1 MHGRRQRARRVL
13 QLRLEDVPGQISP
26 GRRSRVVGQAAQAVA
41 GADQARGQ
49 QQVPRTFVDP
59 KDAARAYDAAAL
71 ERDPISMSNAKL
83 GLLAGTTERE
93 A

>member
-13 QLRLEDVPGQISP
+13 QLRLEDVSGQIGP
-26 GRRSRVVGQAAQAVA
+26 GRRSRVVGQAARLWRAQIRQA
-41 GADQARGQ
+41 GSNKYLRH
-49 QQVPRTFVDP
+49 FVDP

-71 ERDPISMSNAKL
+71 ERDPIPMSNAKL

>member
-1 MHGRRQRARRVL
+1 
-13 QLRLEDVPGQISP
+13 
-26 GRRSRVVGQAAQAVA
+26 
-41 GADQARGQ
+41 
-49 QQVPRTFVDP
+49 VDP

>member
-13 QLRLEDVPGQISP
+13 QLRLDDVPGQISR
-26 GRRSRVVGQAAQAVA
+26 GRRGRFVGQAAQAVA
-41 GADQARGQ
+41 GADQARGSNNYLGH
-49 QQVPRTFVDP
+49 FVDP

-71 ERDPISMSNAKL
+71 ERDPISMTNAKL
-83 GLLAGTTERE
+83 GLLAETIEGE

>member
-13 QLRLEDVPGQISP
+13 QLRLEDVHGQISP
-26 GRRSRVVGQAAQAVA
+26 GEEAVSWDKRRKLWQAQIGQE
-41 GADQARGQ
+41 GSNKHLGH
-49 QQVPRTFVDP
+49 FVDP